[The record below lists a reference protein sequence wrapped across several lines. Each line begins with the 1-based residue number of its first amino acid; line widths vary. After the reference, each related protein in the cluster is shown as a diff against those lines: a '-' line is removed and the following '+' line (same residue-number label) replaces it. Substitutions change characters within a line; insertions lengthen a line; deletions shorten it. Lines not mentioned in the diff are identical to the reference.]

1 MHRND
6 LLINKKKNSVKK
18 KSVQEYEWD
27 SDIRRSVEPARF
39 FPNLPDSSRTRP
51 NTKYPH
57 TREIFQFSTKN
68 VYKTN
73 SGYIRINIFKLTT
86 TSKFIL
92 YRFKCSRIYLFLS
105 IERVN
110 FSREREGFSF
120 RRRIYG
126 SKWYWEEWRV
136 KFWTLDVHTY
146 AHGPL
151 LIPAHWSHSLEAY
164 SRS

>member
-39 FPNLPDSSRTRP
+39 FLNLPDSSRTRP

-136 KFWTLDVHTY
+136 KFWTLGVHTY

>member
-39 FPNLPDSSRTRP
+39 FPNLPDSSRTCP

-136 KFWTLDVHTY
+136 KFWTLGVHTY

>member
-1 MHRND
+1 MR
-6 LLINKKKNSVKK
+6 LGYPS
-18 KSVQEYEWD
+18 
-27 SDIRRSVEPARF
+27 IRRTRTIFSESARF
-39 FPNLPDSSRTRP
+39 FPNSPE
-51 NTKYPH
+51 Y
-57 TREIFQFSTKN
+57 EIPAYSWNFPILNQECLQN
-68 VYKTN
+68 
-73 SGYIRINIFKLTT
+73 GYIRINIFKLTT

-136 KFWTLDVHTY
+136 KFWTLGVHTY